1 MKQSTS
7 TSTSTRIRSLS
18 GRGMRAPSS
27 LAALVAASAAASAL
41 ATAANAALTSYAD
54 EASWRAA
61 AGAVTTVAAPNI
73 PSGGLYLPQL
83 GLDADGVGG
92 VPIPSILVDPW
103 GLPAGTN
110 VLQAGQNGQVWSRTF
125 QFSQPIA
132 TAFAI
137 DWLFRPEQDI
147 LGVSAYF
154 GSTHVGSLF
163 WEPASAFPGPP
174 RFYGFT
180 STLPFSRVVLVGTQ
194 ISWGRAVMFTQI
206 PAPGAVALLALAPL
220 ASTRRRR

>member
-7 TSTSTRIRSLS
+7 TRTRSLS

-27 LAALVAASAAASAL
+27 LAALVAVSAVASAAD
-41 ATAANAALTSYAD
+41 AALTNYAD

-73 PSGGLYLPQL
+73 PSGGLYLPEL
-83 GLDADGVGG
+83 GLDASVVG
-92 VPIPSILVDPW
+92 VPIPSPFVDPW

-110 VLQAGQNGQVWSRTF
+110 VLRAGVDGQVWSRSF
-125 QFSQPIA
+125 VFSQPIA

-137 DWLFRPEQDI
+137 DWLFRPEFVQA
-147 LGVSAYF
+147 LGVDVYF
-154 GSTHVGSLF
+154 GSTFVGSMS
-163 WEPASAFPGPP
+163 WEPASAFPGPT

-180 STLPFSRVVLVGTQ
+180 STLPFNHVVLTGTHV
-194 ISWGRAVMFTQI
+194 SFGRAVMFTQI
-206 PAPGAVALLALAPL
+206 PAPGAVALFALAPL
-220 ASTRRRR
+220 AAVRRRR

>member
-7 TSTSTRIRSLS
+7 TRTRSLS

-27 LAALVAASAAASAL
+27 LAALVAVSAVASAAD
-41 ATAANAALTSYAD
+41 AALTNYAD

-73 PSGGLYLPQL
+73 PSGLLYLPQL
-83 GLDADGVGG
+83 GLSADPVGT
-92 VPIPSILVDPW
+92 PIPSFLVDPW

-110 VLQAGQNGQVWSRTF
+110 VLRAGVDFQVWSRSFVFT
-125 QFSQPIA
+125 QPIA

-147 LGVSAYF
+147 LGVDVYF
-154 GSTHVGSLF
+154 GSTLVGSMS
-163 WEPASAFPGPP
+163 WEPPTSDFAGPP

-180 STLPFSRVVLVGTQ
+180 STLPFNHVVLVGTHV
-194 ISWGRAVMFTQI
+194 SFGRAVMFTQI
-206 PAPGAVALLALAPL
+206 PAPGAMALLALAPL
-220 ASTRRRR
+220 AAIRRRR

>member
-1 MKQSTS
+1 
-7 TSTSTRIRSLS
+7 
-18 GRGMRAPSS
+18 MRAPSS
-27 LAALVAASAAASAL
+27 LTALVAVFAVASAL
-41 ATAANAALTSYAD
+41 ATAANAALTNYAD

-83 GLDADGVGG
+83 GLDASVGG
-92 VPIPSILVDPW
+92 VPIPSPFVDPW

-110 VLQAGQNGQVWSRTF
+110 VLRAGVNGQVWSADF
-125 QFSQPIA
+125 NFAQPVA

-137 DWLFRPEQDI
+137 DWLFHPAQQT

-163 WEPASAFPGPP
+163 WEPASAFPGPT

-180 STLPFSRVVLVGTQ
+180 STLPFNQVILVGTQ
-194 ISWGRAVMFTQI
+194 VSWGRSVMFTQI
-206 PAPGAVALLALAPL
+206 PAPGAVALFALAPL

>member
-1 MKQSTS
+1 
-7 TSTSTRIRSLS
+7 
-18 GRGMRAPSS
+18 MRAPSS
-27 LAALVAASAAASAL
+27 LAALVAVSAAASAL
-41 ATAANAALTSYAD
+41 ATAANAALTNYAD

-73 PSGGLYLPQL
+73 PSGLLYLPQL
-83 GLDADGVGG
+83 GLSADPVGT
-92 VPIPSILVDPW
+92 PIPSFLVDPW

-110 VLQAGQNGQVWSRTF
+110 VLGAGVDGQVWSRSF
-125 QFSQPIA
+125 VFSQPIA

-137 DWLFRPEQDI
+137 DWLFRPEFVQA

-163 WEPASAFPGPP
+163 WDPASAFPGPT

-180 STLPFSRVVLVGTQ
+180 STLPFNHVVLVGTHV
-194 ISWGRAVMFTQI
+194 SFGRAVMFTQI
-206 PAPGAVALLALAPL
+206 PAPGAVALFALAPL
-220 ASTRRRR
+220 AATRRRR

>member
-1 MKQSTS
+1 
-7 TSTSTRIRSLS
+7 
-18 GRGMRAPSS
+18 MRAPSS
-27 LAALVAASAAASAL
+27 LTALVAVFAVASAL
-41 ATAANAALTSYAD
+41 ATAANAALTNYAD

-73 PSGGLYLPQL
+73 NLPTGSLYLPEL
-83 GLDADGVGG
+83 GLDASIGVG
-92 VPIPSILVDPW
+92 PIPSFLVDPW

-110 VLQAGQNGQVWSRTF
+110 VLGAGVNGHVWSRSF
-125 QFSQPIA
+125 IFSQPIA

-137 DWLFRPEQDI
+137 DWLFRPEFVQA

-163 WEPASAFPGPP
+163 WDPASAFPGPT

-180 STLPFSRVVLVGTQ
+180 STLPFSRVVLVGTHV
-194 ISWGRAVMFTQI
+194 SFGRSVMFTQI
-206 PAPGAVALLALAPL
+206 PAPGAVALFALAPL

>member
-7 TSTSTRIRSLS
+7 TRTRSLS
-18 GRGMRAPSS
+18 GRGMCAPSS
-27 LAALVAASAAASAL
+27 LAALVAVSAAAS
-41 ATAANAALTSYAD
+41 AANAALTNYAD

-73 PSGGLYLPQL
+73 PSGELYLPEL
-83 GLDADGVGG
+83 GLDASIIGT
-92 VPIPSILVDPW
+92 PIPSFLVDPW

-110 VLQAGQNGQVWSRTF
+110 VLRAGVDGQVWSRSF
-125 QFSQPIA
+125 VFSQPIA

-137 DWLFRPEQDI
+137 DWLFRPEFVQA
-147 LGVSAYF
+147 LGVDVYF
-154 GSTHVGSLF
+154 GSTFVGSMS
-163 WEPASAFPGPP
+163 WEPASAFPGPT

-180 STLPFSRVVLVGTQ
+180 STLPFSRVVLVGTHV
-194 ISWGRAVMFTQI
+194 SFGRAVMFTQI
-206 PAPGAVALLALAPL
+206 PAPGAMALFALAPL

>member
-1 MKQSTS
+1 
-7 TSTSTRIRSLS
+7 
-18 GRGMRAPSS
+18 MRAPSS

-110 VLQAGQNGQVWSRTF
+110 VLQAGQNGDVWSRPF
-125 QFSQPIA
+125 NFSQPIV

-137 DWLFRPEQDI
+137 DWLFRPEFVQS
-147 LGVSAYF
+147 LGVDVYF
-154 GSTHVGSLF
+154 GSTLVGSMA

-180 STLPFSRVVLVGTQ
+180 STLPFSRVVLVGTHM
-194 ISWGRAVMFTQI
+194 SWGRAVMFTQI

>member
-7 TSTSTRIRSLS
+7 TRTRSLS

-27 LAALVAASAAASAL
+27 LAALVAVSAAAS
-41 ATAANAALTSYAD
+41 AANAALTNYAD

-73 PSGGLYLPQL
+73 PSGELYLPEL
-83 GLDADGVGG
+83 GLDASIIGT
-92 VPIPSILVDPW
+92 PIPSFLVDPW

-110 VLQAGQNGQVWSRTF
+110 VLRAGVDGQVWSRSF
-125 QFSQPIA
+125 VFSQPIA

-137 DWLFRPEQDI
+137 DWLFRPEFVQA
-147 LGVSAYF
+147 LGVDVYF
-154 GSTHVGSLF
+154 GSTFVGSMS
-163 WEPASAFPGPP
+163 WEPASAFPGPT

-180 STLPFSRVVLVGTQ
+180 STLPFSRVVLVGTHV
-194 ISWGRAVMFTQI
+194 SFGRAVMFTQI
-206 PAPGAVALLALAPL
+206 PAPGAMALFALAPL

>member
-7 TSTSTRIRSLS
+7 TRTRSLS

-27 LAALVAASAAASAL
+27 LAALVAVSAAAS
-41 ATAANAALTSYAD
+41 AANAALTNYAD

-73 PSGGLYLPQL
+73 PSGVLYLPQL
-83 GLDADGVGG
+83 GIVADGVYGG
-92 VPIPSILVDPW
+92 PIPSFLVDPW

-110 VLQAGQNGQVWSRTF
+110 VLGAGVDFQVWSRSF
-125 QFSQPIA
+125 VFSQPIA

-137 DWLFRPEQDI
+137 DWLFRPEFVQA

-163 WEPASAFPGPP
+163 WDPASAFPGPT

-180 STLPFSRVVLVGTQ
+180 STLPFSRVVLVGTHV
-194 ISWGRAVMFTQI
+194 SFGRAVMFTQI
-206 PAPGAVALLALAPL
+206 PAPGAVALFALAPL
-220 ASTRRRR
+220 AAVRRRR

>member
-7 TSTSTRIRSLS
+7 TRTRSLS

-27 LAALVAASAAASAL
+27 LAALVAVSAVASAAD
-41 ATAANAALTSYAD
+41 AALTNYAD

-73 PSGGLYLPQL
+73 PSGGLYLPEL
-83 GLDADGVGG
+83 GLDASVVG
-92 VPIPSILVDPW
+92 VPIPSPFVDPW

-110 VLQAGQNGQVWSRTF
+110 VLRAGVDGQVWSRSF
-125 QFSQPIA
+125 IFSQPIA

-137 DWLFRPEQDI
+137 DWLFRPEFVQA

-163 WEPASAFPGPP
+163 WDPVSAFPGPT

-180 STLPFSRVVLVGTQ
+180 STLPFNHVVLTGTHV
-194 ISWGRAVMFTQI
+194 SFGRAVMFTQI
-206 PAPGAVALLALAPL
+206 PAPGAVALFALAPL
-220 ASTRRRR
+220 VAVRRRR

>member
-1 MKQSTS
+1 MQLPTEPIQSE
-7 TSTSTRIRSLS
+7 
-18 GRGMRAPSS
+18 RGP
-27 LAALVAASAAASAL
+27 LVTNPRQFAAASAAASAL

-73 PSGGLYLPQL
+73 PSGQFYLPEL
-83 GLDADGVGG
+83 GISNSGIGG
-92 VPIPSILVDPW
+92 VPIPSFLVDPW

-110 VLQAGQNGQVWSRTF
+110 VLQADQNGDVWSRPF
-125 QFSQPIA
+125 NFSQPIV

-180 STLPFSRVVLVGTQ
+180 STLPFNQVVLVGTQ

>member
-1 MKQSTS
+1 
-7 TSTSTRIRSLS
+7 
-18 GRGMRAPSS
+18 MRAPSS
-27 LAALVAASAAASAL
+27 LAALVAASAVASVL

-73 PSGGLYLPQL
+73 PSGVLYLPQL
-83 GLDADGVGG
+83 GIVADGVYGG
-92 VPIPSILVDPW
+92 PIPSFLVDPW

-110 VLQAGQNGQVWSRTF
+110 VLGAGVDFQVWSRSFVFT
-125 QFSQPIA
+125 QPIA

-147 LGVSAYF
+147 LGVDVYF
-154 GSTHVGSLF
+154 GSTLVGSMS
-163 WEPASAFPGPP
+163 WEPPTSDLAGPP

-180 STLPFSRVVLVGTQ
+180 STLPFNHVVLVGTHV
-194 ISWGRAVMFTQI
+194 SFGRAVMFTQI
-206 PAPGAVALLALAPL
+206 PAPGAVALFALAPL
-220 ASTRRRR
+220 AAVRRRR

>member
-7 TSTSTRIRSLS
+7 TRTRSLS

-27 LAALVAASAAASAL
+27 LAALVAVSAVASAL
-41 ATAANAALTSYAD
+41 ATAADAALTSYAD

-73 PSGGLYLPQL
+73 PSGELYLPEL
-83 GLDADGVGG
+83 GLDASIIGT
-92 VPIPSILVDPW
+92 PIPSFLVDPW

-110 VLQAGQNGQVWSRTF
+110 VLRAGVDGQVWSRSF
-125 QFSQPIA
+125 VFSQPIA

-137 DWLFRPEQDI
+137 DWLFRPEFVQA

-163 WEPASAFPGPP
+163 WDPASAFPGPT

-180 STLPFSRVVLVGTQ
+180 STLPFNHVVLTGTHV
-194 ISWGRAVMFTQI
+194 SFGRAVMFTQI
-206 PAPGAVALLALAPL
+206 PAPGAVALFALAPL
-220 ASTRRRR
+220 AAVRRRR

>member
-7 TSTSTRIRSLS
+7 TRTRILS

-27 LAALVAASAAASAL
+27 LAALVAVSAVASAL
-41 ATAANAALTSYAD
+41 ATAANAALTNYAD

-73 PSGGLYLPQL
+73 NLPTGGLYLPEL
-83 GLDADGVGG
+83 GFGAEVGVL
-92 VPIPSILVDPW
+92 PIPSFLVDPW

-110 VLQAGQNGQVWSRTF
+110 VLGAGVDGQVWSRSF
-125 QFSQPIA
+125 VFSQPIA

-137 DWLFRPEQDI
+137 DWLFRPEADI

-163 WEPASAFPGPP
+163 WEPASAFPGPT

-180 STLPFSRVVLVGTQ
+180 STLPFSRVVLVGTHV
-194 ISWGRAVMFTQI
+194 SFGRSVMFTQI

-220 ASTRRRR
+220 AAVRRRR

>member
-1 MKQSTS
+1 
-7 TSTSTRIRSLS
+7 
-18 GRGMRAPSS
+18 MRAPSS

-83 GLDADGVGG
+83 GLDAAVVGT
-92 VPIPSILVDPW
+92 PIPSFLVDPW

-125 QFSQPIA
+125 NFSQPIA

>member
-1 MKQSTS
+1 VEHSKGRCGMKQSTS
-7 TSTSTRIRSLS
+7 TRTRSLS

-27 LAALVAASAAASAL
+27 LAALVAVSAVASAAD
-41 ATAANAALTSYAD
+41 AALTNYAD

-73 PSGGLYLPQL
+73 PSGQFYLPEL
-83 GLDADGVGG
+83 GIGGDVGG
-92 VPIPSILVDPW
+92 TPIPSFLVDPW
-103 GLPAGTN
+103 GL
-110 VLQAGQNGQVWSRTF
+110 SRSF
-125 QFSQPIA
+125 IFSQPIA

-137 DWLFRPEQDI
+137 DWLFRPEFVQA

-163 WEPASAFPGPP
+163 WDPASAFPGPT

-180 STLPFSRVVLVGTQ
+180 STLPFNHVVLTGTHV
-194 ISWGRAVMFTQI
+194 SFGRAVMFTQI
-206 PAPGAVALLALAPL
+206 PAPGAVALFALAPL
-220 ASTRRRR
+220 AAVRRRR

>member
-1 MKQSTS
+1 
-7 TSTSTRIRSLS
+7 
-18 GRGMRAPSS
+18 MRAPSS
-27 LAALVAASAAASAL
+27 LAALVAVSAAASAL
-41 ATAANAALTSYAD
+41 ATAANAALTNYAD

-73 PSGGLYLPQL
+73 PSGLLYLPQL
-83 GLDADGVGG
+83 GLSADPVGT
-92 VPIPSILVDPW
+92 PIPSFLVDPW

-110 VLQAGQNGQVWSRTF
+110 VLRAGVDGQVWSRSF
-125 QFSQPIA
+125 VFSQPIA

-137 DWLFRPEQDI
+137 DWLFRPEFVQA

-163 WEPASAFPGPP
+163 WDPASAFPGPT

-180 STLPFSRVVLVGTQ
+180 STLPFNHVVLVGTHV
-194 ISWGRAVMFTQI
+194 SFGRAVMFTQI
-206 PAPGAVALLALAPL
+206 PAPGAVALFALAPL
-220 ASTRRRR
+220 AAVRRRR

>member
-7 TSTSTRIRSLS
+7 TRTRSLS

-27 LAALVAASAAASAL
+27 LAALVAVSAVASAL
-41 ATAANAALTSYAD
+41 ATAANAALTNYAD

-73 PSGGLYLPQL
+73 PSGQLYLPEL
-83 GLDADGVGG
+83 GIGSSIVGT
-92 VPIPSILVDPW
+92 PIPSFLVDPW

-110 VLQAGQNGQVWSRTF
+110 VLRAGVDFQVWSRSF
-125 QFSQPIA
+125 VFSQPIA

-147 LGVSAYF
+147 LGVDVYF
-154 GSTHVGSLF
+154 GSTLVGSMS
-163 WEPASAFPGPP
+163 WEPPTSDFAGPP

-180 STLPFSRVVLVGTQ
+180 STLPFNHVVLVGTHV
-194 ISWGRAVMFTQI
+194 SFGRAVMFTQI
-206 PAPGAVALLALAPL
+206 PAPGAVALFALAPL

>member
-1 MKQSTS
+1 
-7 TSTSTRIRSLS
+7 
-18 GRGMRAPSS
+18 MRAPSS
-27 LAALVAASAAASAL
+27 LAALVAVFAVASAL
-41 ATAANAALTSYAD
+41 ATAANAALTNYAD

-73 PSGGLYLPQL
+73 NLPTGSLYLPEL
-83 GLDADGVGG
+83 GLAASIGVA
-92 VPIPSILVDPW
+92 PIPSFLVDPW

-110 VLQAGQNGQVWSRTF
+110 VLGAGVNGQVWSRSF
-125 QFSQPIA
+125 IFSQPIA

-137 DWLFRPEQDI
+137 DWLFRPEFVQA

-163 WEPASAFPGPP
+163 WDPASAFPGPT

-180 STLPFSRVVLVGTQ
+180 STLPFSRVVLVGTHV
-194 ISWGRAVMFTQI
+194 SFGRSVMFTQI
-206 PAPGAVALLALAPL
+206 PAPGAVALFALAPL

>member
-1 MKQSTS
+1 
-7 TSTSTRIRSLS
+7 
-18 GRGMRAPSS
+18 MRAPSS

-83 GLDADGVGG
+83 GLDAAVVGT
-92 VPIPSILVDPW
+92 PIPSILVDPW

-125 QFSQPIA
+125 NFSQPIA

-147 LGVSAYF
+147 LGVDVYF
-154 GSTHVGSLF
+154 GSTLVGSMP
-163 WEPASAFPGPP
+163 WEPPTSAFPGPP

-180 STLPFSRVVLVGTQ
+180 STLPFNQVVLVGTHM
-194 ISWGRAVMFTQI
+194 SWGRAVMFTQI